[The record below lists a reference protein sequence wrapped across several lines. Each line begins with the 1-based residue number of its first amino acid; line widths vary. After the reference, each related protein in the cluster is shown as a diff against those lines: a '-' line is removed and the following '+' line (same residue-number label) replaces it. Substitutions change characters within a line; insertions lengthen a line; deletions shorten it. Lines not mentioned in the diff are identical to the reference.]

1 MQQTSSSSQPTA
13 GPARRWIVVA
23 LGAGAVAVAASLV
36 AATAADANSPIA
48 YATLRDATG
57 QPVGKVRFYNS
68 DHHTTVRVRL
78 SANADVTAQQ
88 FHGFHVHA
96 GSDAATGTSGCV
108 ADPAKPTS
116 TWFTS
121 AGGHL
126 KNDGQVHGNHNGD
139 LESLLVSADGTAES
153 TFTTDRFT
161 PGDLKG
167 RAIILHASADNF
179 GNVPVGAG
187 ADQYTAN
194 SPAAVTKTQNTGNAG
209 DRVACGVI
217 RQGRSG
223 D

>member
-1 MQQTSSSSQPTA
+1 MNQSSPPSQPTT
-13 GPARRWIVVA
+13 GSARRWIVVA
-23 LGAGAVAVAASLV
+23 IGAGAIATSLV
-36 AATAADANSPIA
+36 AATGANADSPIA

-57 QPVGKVRFYNS
+57 QPVGKVRFYNH

-78 SANADVTAQQ
+78 SANAHVTPQQ

-96 GSDAATGTSGCV
+96 GTDPATGTSGCV
-108 ADPAKPTS
+108 ADPAKPSS

-121 AGGHL
+121 AGGHF
-126 KNDGQVHGNHNGD
+126 KDDGQVHSNHNGD
-139 LESLLVSADGTAES
+139 LESLLVNADGTAET

-179 GNVPVGAG
+179 GNVPVGAA
-187 ADQYTAN
+187 ADQYSAN

-209 DRVACGVI
+209 DRVACGVV
-217 RQGRSG
+217 RLERSG